1 LTDNNT
7 WIAILIGILSTTQ
20 LHIAKALERQG
31 IEVFEQLR
39 SRLKKTGDPF
49 ERGIRKPVIYTIG
62 FILNNTVFIY
72 ALIAQ
77 RHAPPAVYTS
87 MFGMGL
93 VFLMIYAARVLH
105 EEVTRKQV
113 AGAAAII
120 AGTLVIGIENILR
133 DGYDRSGM
141 ALLPTLILIGVFLG
155 FGTVG
160 LFLSGRTNKPEV
172 IAVAFGVF
180 CGGCGALD
188 PFLKGIAQNL
198 GGRPEWV
205 PASWLGWAIFLP
217 SFVIGFVSFAVTQVG
232 FAKKAP
238 ASLLV
243 PTYNAGYI
251 LLPILLQVVLLP
263 TYQLY
268 WSTYAGM
275 ALVILGMALMRDLKR

>member
-1 LTDNNT
+1 LTDNT

-20 LHIAKALERQG
+20 LHLAKALERQG
-31 IEVFEQLR
+31 IEVFEQLQA
-39 SRLKKTGDPF
+39 RLKKTG
-49 ERGIRKPVIYTIG
+49 EQIEGGIRKPIIYTIG
-62 FILNNTVFIY
+62 VTLNNTVFLY

-93 VFLMIYAARVLH
+93 VFLMVYAAKVLK
-105 EEVTRKQV
+105 EQITRKQV

-120 AGTLVIGIENILR
+120 AGSLAIGIENILR
-133 DGYDRSGM
+133 DGYDRSSM
-141 ALLPTLILIGVFLG
+141 ALTPALILAGVFLAVG
-155 FGTVG
+155 MLG
-160 LFLSGRTNKPEV
+160 LFLSSRSKRPDV
-172 IAVAFGVF
+172 IAVAFGLF

-188 PFLKGIAQNL
+188 PFLKGVAQNL

-205 PASWLGWAIFLP
+205 PASWLGWVIFAF
-217 SFVIGFVSFAVTQVG
+217 SFVIGFISFAVTQVG

-263 TYQLY
+263 AYQLY
-268 WSTYAGM
+268 WSTYAGIT
-275 ALVILGMALMRDLKR
+275 LIILGMALMRNLNR